1 MDIESFN
8 RRLAAIENKQH
19 VNYSSISGVA
29 YKLSFNGTS
38 VIIESDGS
46 VIANNVIVADNL
58 AEDNEEIIPG
68 PRDKI

>member
-8 RRLAAIENKQH
+8 RRLTAIENKQH

-46 VIANNVIVADNL
+46 VIANNVIIADNL
-58 AEDNEEIIPG
+58 AADNEE
-68 PRDKI
+68 RLEAV